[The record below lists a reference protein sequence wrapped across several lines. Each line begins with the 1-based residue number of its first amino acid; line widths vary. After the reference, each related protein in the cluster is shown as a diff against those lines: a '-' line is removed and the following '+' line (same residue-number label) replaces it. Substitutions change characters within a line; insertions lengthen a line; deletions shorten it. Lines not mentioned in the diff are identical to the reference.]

1 MHKKII
7 AALGVAGFVMLSYV
21 KVNYAMDYEAALA
34 IPEVA
39 TQYAE
44 EAEESR
50 LIQKDAVL
58 VMSATMETEKSPEE
72 SFEDLDDTM
81 KEDLKEA
88 EETVTHK
95 ENEETASRTRVVE
108 TAAYE
113 TEAAA
118 AQKETESAAP
128 TLSQIN
134 SANLQALNL
143 PEYDA
148 NAAVSSRVVNISQKE
163 YDILLRIVEAEA
175 TGKDVLA
182 KMLVANVIVN
192 RVNSRS
198 FPGSIEEV
206 VFQRNETRA
215 QFSPLDDGRYYTVTV
230 TNGTVEAVNR
240 VLAGEDYSQ
249 GALYFAA
256 ERVVD
261 GSGCWASRHF
271 SELFRY
277 EGHVF
282 FGPQ

>member
-44 EAEESR
+44 EAEESK

-58 VMSATMETEKSPEE
+58 VMSAEMETEESTEE
-72 SFEDLDDTM
+72 SFEDLDDI
-81 KEDLKEA
+81 KVEDM
-88 EETVTHK
+88 EET
-95 ENEETASRTRVVE
+95 EEAIT
-108 TAAYE
+108 
-113 TEAAA
+113 
-118 AQKETESAAP
+118 QKETETETEIETETESVAP

-148 NAAVSSRVVNISQKE
+148 NVAVSSRVVNISQQE

-206 VFQRNETRA
+206 VFQRNEKLA

-261 GSGCWASRHF
+261 GGGCWASRHF
-271 SELFRY
+271 PELFRY